1 MEYDVIVVGS
11 GPGGGISA
19 YVLASRGLKV
29 ALIEAGG
36 KLRAGIDYNA
46 HHTGWDHLEKRLRQ
60 GRRNPIS
67 SVWGDYA
74 EKNHFTPVGD
84 RPAHGLLRALG
95 GRSLCWAGHTLRFGP
110 QDFARWPIPYSEVA
124 PFYSRAERFMQVHG
138 RRDGLKNMPDGEFQK
153 PVPMRCPENTL
164 KSGVDRL
171 RRGGREMAFV
181 EMRKA
186 IPTESR
192 PGGRTVCHYCGH
204 CMKGCEVDSKYTSA
218 NTPIPKALKTGN
230 LTVITEAMMTRILH
244 DRERN
249 RITGIEYI
257 AGNGQLT
264 GLKCKSLVL
273 SCSTVETARLLLVNQ
288 LANSSGLVG
297 KNLMSHF
304 GTWVI
309 GTFESMRG
317 RDISNDDGTDYFHSL
332 LTGLYWEKPSK
343 KFEGTYQV
351 QCGAGVVP
359 RSSRIGWVPGYGAEL
374 KRQLKDI
381 SITHA
386 GMNMQGMM
394 LPSAGTFVDLD
405 PEKKDRFGL
414 PLPRVHLRY
423 GENEVNMAKDMVE
436 TCEEIIHAAGGKTY
450 QKPAEISARTLIIDS
465 NHWVG
470 TCRMSRSAKEGV
482 VNLDG
487 QSHDIPNL
495 FIGDASVFAAYPEKN
510 PTLTNIALSWRMSER
525 LADKARKGEL

>member
-1 MEYDVIVVGS
+1 MTHDVIVVGS
-11 GPGGGISA
+11 GPGGGIAA
-19 YVLASRGLKV
+19 YVLATRGLKV
-29 ALIEAGG
+29 ALIEAGRP
-36 KLRAGIDYNA
+36 LRAGVDYNA
-46 HHTGWDHLEKRLRQ
+46 HLTGWDHLEKRLRQ
-60 GRRNPIS
+60 GRRNPVS

-74 EKNHFTPVGD
+74 ERDHFTAVGD

-110 QDFARWPIPYSEVA
+110 LDFAHWPIAYREIAPYYA
-124 PFYSRAERFMQVHG
+124 KAERFMQVHG
-138 RRDGLKNMPDGEFQK
+138 RRDGLKNLPDGEFQK
-153 PVPMRCPENTL
+153 PVPIRCPEGML
-164 KSGVDRL
+164 KNGVGRL
-171 RRGGREMAFV
+171 RQQGREMAFI

-230 LTVITEAMMTRILH
+230 LTLITEAMMTRILH
-244 DRERN
+244 DRARN
-249 RITGIEYI
+249 RVTGIEYI
-257 AGNGQLT
+257 GAGGQAASVQ
-264 GLKCKSLVL
+264 GKSLVL
-273 SCSTVETARLLLVNQ
+273 ACSTVETARLLLTSG

-304 GTWVI
+304 GTWVL

-332 LTGLYWEKPSK
+332 LTGMYWEKPSK
-343 KFEGTYQV
+343 KFAGTYQV

-359 RSSRIGWVPGYGAEL
+359 RGSRIGWVPGYGAEL

-381 SITHA
+381 SVTHA

-394 LPSAGTFVDLD
+394 LPSAKTFVELD
-405 PEKKDRFGL
+405 GDKKDRFGL
-414 PLPRVHLRY
+414 PLPRIHLHY
-423 GENEVNMAKDMVE
+423 GENEVAMAKDMVE
-436 TCEEIIHAAGGKTY
+436 VCEEIIHAAGGKTY
-450 QKPAEISARTLIIDS
+450 QKPAEISPRSLIIDS

-470 TCRMSRSAKEGV
+470 TCKMSSSPKDGV
-482 VNLDG
+482 VNTDG

-495 FIGDASVFAAYPEKN
+495 FLGDASVFPAYPEKN

-525 LADKARKGEL
+525 LAEKARKGEL